1 MSLPFK
7 RVLTSVVVADPFL
20 QTHHGGVETRGTGP
34 FVDALVQGLLVASA
48 VDRDAGVDLLQLVH
62 GGVGRA
68 ADGTPV
74 EVAQLPADRARRD
87 VIEVGVADEGPGV
100 VAEEVDG
107 AVRDGLARAGAEAN
121 CRIMTNNTSSMLLY
135 RTWYVKVAK
144 CTHAGILIPLT

>member
-1 MSLPFK
+1 MPFK
-7 RVLTSVVVADPFL
+7 RVLTSVVVAVPFL
-20 QTHHGGVETRGTGP
+20 ETHHGGVETRGTGP
-34 FVDALVQGLLVASA
+34 FVNALVQGRLVASA

-87 VIEVGVADEGPGV
+87 VIEVGVADEGPRA

-121 CRIMTNNTSSMLLY
+121 CR
-135 RTWYVKVAK
+135 TWNVNVVK
-144 CTHAGILIPLT
+144 CTHAGVLIPLT